1 MTVESSIGQRGRL
14 IILIVYLVGLSI
26 ASWAAL
32 GSWIPP
38 TSERGIW
45 FYAALAALLLGN
57 LLVTPFFTKPAD
69 AISYAVASLVT
80 LLTVNAW
87 GVSSTSG
94 FDRFTWSA
102 AMLYII
108 LVLAAAVL
116 AISLKDSPR
125 PFAEKAARSALM
137 LADAAGSPRAVFSA
151 VFLFALITYHR
162 GNPRE
167 YLIIGLA

>member
-32 GSWIPP
+32 GTWIPP

-45 FYAALAALLLGN
+45 FYAALSALLLGS
-57 LLVTPFFTKPAD
+57 LLVTPFFTSPAN
-69 AISYAVASLVT
+69 AISYATASIVA

-87 GVSSTSG
+87 AKPSSSG

-102 AMLYII
+102 AALYVVG
-108 LVLAAAVL
+108 VL
-116 AISLKDSPR
+116 
-125 PFAEKAARSALM
+125 
-137 LADAAGSPRAVFSA
+137 
-151 VFLFALITYHR
+151 
-162 GNPRE
+162 
-167 YLIIGLA
+167 